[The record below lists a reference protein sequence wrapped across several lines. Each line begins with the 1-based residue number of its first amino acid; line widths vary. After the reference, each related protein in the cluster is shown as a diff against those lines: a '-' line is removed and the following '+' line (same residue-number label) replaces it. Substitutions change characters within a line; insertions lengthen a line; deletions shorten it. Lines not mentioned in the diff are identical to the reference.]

1 MSGAL
6 AAHISTF
13 SAQKEMFRRS
23 CSAHQYILCAEQH
36 VPALLQRTS
45 AHTLRRTTCSGAL
58 AAHISTY
65 SAQNNMFRRSCSA
78 HENILCAEQREISH
92 VLCIPAMRSGVPESN
107 VPALQAVFLCAAHA
121 AAARSTLMY
130 GGAEGHAT
138 VGRMN
143 ARRALREHKAKQD
156 HKKPWFSNF
165 FSPSPPSRAR
175 AR

>member
-1 MSGAL
+1 
-6 AAHISTF
+6 
-13 SAQKEMFRRS
+13 
-23 CSAHQYILCAEQH
+23 
-36 VPALLQRTS
+36 
-45 AHTLRRTTCSGAL
+45 
-58 AAHISTY
+58 
-65 SAQNNMFRRSCSA
+65 
-78 HENILCAEQREISH
+78 
-92 VLCIPAMRSGVPESN
+92 MRSGVPESN

-165 FSPSPPSRAR
+165 CSVFFPARARARSRAR
-175 AR
+175 AGTPVMRLKDEYEWNP